1 MFKATVNVTLK
12 KSVLDPQG
20 KTVLHALETLGFKD
34 TKDVRVGK
42 YFELMVET
50 AERAKAE
57 ENVRAMCDKLLI
69 NPVIEDYSFKLEE
82 VEKKKA

>member
-20 KTVLHALETLGFKD
+20 KTVLHALETMGFKS

-42 YFELMVET
+42 YFELMVDTSDTE
-50 AERAKAE
+50 KAE
-57 ENVRAMCDKLLI
+57 SEVKSMCDKLLI
-69 NPVIEDYSFKLEE
+69 NPVIEDYTFQLKKL
-82 VEKKKA
+82 